1 MKKELPKSIGFV
13 KGVGSR
19 YAKLLQKLDI
29 YTVEDLLFYFPRDYQ
44 NRSKFT
50 SIRHLVP
57 GELVTIKGEVIKNT
71 EERPRRGLN
80 ILKVTFSDG
89 SDVINGVWF
98 NQPYLKKQFQKGKTF
113 FLSGELNEKSW
124 RFNKKEIYNPTFE
137 EIDNNDT
144 IHTGRVV
151 PIYGLTNGITQKR
164 LREIIYNALKDFS
177 CHLPDILPRELKDKY
192 GFLDMEKSVWGLHF
206 PDDRKHYIYARARMA
221 FEELFVLQLL
231 VLNRKKGILSKKGIH
246 HKSYEKQINEFLQE
260 LSFDLT
266 DAQKRVWQEI
276 RKDMEKPAPMQRLL
290 QGDVGAGKTIIAAL
304 ALLETIAN
312 GYQGILM
319 APTEIL
325 AEQHYLNLREMFE
338 KTGYRVCLLIGSMS
352 QSERKDILSA
362 ISEKKV
368 ELIIGTHALFQE
380 GIEYYKPGLIVI
392 DEQHRF
398 GVEQRYR
405 MREKGENPDLLV
417 MTATPI
423 PRTLSLTVYG
433 DLDLSIIDQLPPG
446 RSPVITTWRDEQSR
460 GKIYNFVKE
469 KIKEGR
475 QAYIVCPLIE
485 PSEEVKAVSAMELF
499 EKLTDSVFREFRI
512 GLLHSKVSTDEK
524 KIVMDQFRD
533 GEVNILVSTT
543 VVEVGVDVSNAT
555 IMIIENAE
563 RFGLAQLHQL
573 RGRVGR
579 GEYQSYCILI
589 ADPTTEEGRKRL
601 SVMTETTDGFKIAE
615 EDLLIRGPGEF
626 FGTKQSGMPDLKV
639 ANILKDH
646 KLIQI
651 AREEA
656 EIIIEGNDEWQE
668 KYPLLNK
675 KINLVELKV

>member
-1 MKKELPKSIGFV
+1 MKKELPKSIEFV
-13 KGVGSR
+13 RGVGPR
-19 YAKLLQKLDI
+19 YARLLQKLDI
-29 YTVEDLLFYFPRDYQ
+29 YTIEDLLYYFPRDYQ
-44 NRSKFT
+44 DRSKLVE
-50 SIRHLVP
+50 IRHIVP
-57 GELVTIKGEVIKNT
+57 GELVTIKGEVIKIT

-89 SDVINGVWF
+89 TDVINGVWF
-98 NQPYLKKQFQKGKTF
+98 NQSYLKKQFQKGKSF

-124 RFNKKEIYNPTFE
+124 RFRKKEIFNPGYE
-137 EIDNNDT
+137 EIDNTDT

-151 PIYGLTNGITQKR
+151 PIYGLTSGMTQKR

-177 CHLPDILPRELKDKY
+177 CHFTDILPVEIKKKY
-192 GFLDMEKSVWGLHF
+192 GFLDLDRSLWGLHF
-206 PDDRKHYIYARARMA
+206 PESREHFIYARARLA

-231 VLNRKKGILSKKGIH
+231 VLNRKKGVLSKKGIQ
-246 HKSYEKQINEFLQE
+246 HKPCEKQIKEFLE
-260 LSFDLT
+260 SLSFELT

-276 RKDMEKPAPMQRLL
+276 KGDMEKAAPMQRLL
-290 QGDVGAGKTIIAAL
+290 QGDVGSGKTVIAAL

-312 GYQGILM
+312 GYQGIIM

-325 AEQHYLNLREMFE
+325 AEQHYLKLKDMFA
-338 KTGYRVCLLIGSMS
+338 KTAYRVCLLIGSMS
-352 QSERKDILSA
+352 QSERKGVLSA

-368 ELIIGTHALFQE
+368 DLIVGTHTLFQE

-405 MREKGENPDLLV
+405 LKEKGENPDLLV

-433 DLDLSIIDQLPPG
+433 DLDLSIVDELPPG
-446 RSPVITTWRDEQSR
+446 RSPVITTWRDEESR

-469 KIKEGR
+469 KLKEGR

-499 EKLTDSVFREFRI
+499 EKLTDSVFKEFRV

-524 KIVMDQFRD
+524 KMVMDQFRD
-533 GEVNILVSTT
+533 GELNILVSTT
-543 VVEVGVDVSNAT
+543 VVEVGVDVPNAT

-579 GEYQSYCILI
+579 GEHQSYCIMI
-589 ADPTTEEGRKRL
+589 ANPTTEEGRKRL
-601 SVMTETTDGFKIAE
+601 TVMTETTDGFRIAE

-651 AREEA
+651 ARKEA
-656 EIIIEGNDEWQE
+656 ESIIEGTDEWQE
-668 KYPLLNK
+668 KYPLLYE
-675 KINLVELKV
+675 KINLIELKV